1 MKTYI
6 EIKVPIRYNA
16 YWFESLRVV
25 LRPVQVRWQKGYYH
39 ITMAFLDDTAE
50 GVDWQQ
56 LLDRHFGEIPPFEMT
71 FDKIDVFTS
80 RPGKHIIHLTTTQ
93 VPTRFLSLVEAVRKD
108 MVNAGCKIQ
117 SDFKLHVTLGR
128 ASFPDF
134 KLPAICEKIG
144 TISMPKLSLSLG
156 EVDFRVFRGPVIY
169 ETRLL
174 K

>member
-6 EIKVPIRYNA
+6 EISVPIRYNA
-16 YWFESLRVV
+16 HWFESLRTV
-25 LRPVQVRWQKGYYH
+25 LNNVNVRWQKGYYH
-39 ITMAFLDDTAE
+39 ITMAFMDETAE
-50 GVDWQQ
+50 GVDWKQI
-56 LLDRHFGEIPPFEMT
+56 LDRHFSQTAAFEMT

-80 RPGKHIIHLTTTQ
+80 RPGKHIINLTATQ
-93 VPTRFLSLVEAVRKD
+93 VPQRFLSLVEDIRNE

-117 SDFKLHVTLGR
+117 SSFKLHVTLGR

-134 KLPAICEKIG
+134 KLLKIREIIE
-144 TISMPKLSLSLG
+144 TVTLPQLSLTLT

-169 ETRLL
+169 ETSLS